1 MKKLHCFHCIR
12 VVTDS
17 NGTDQLG
24 CIFSSEDTWFN
35 FSSQRTQD
43 TGYCE
48 SPASYH
54 PPFIPQNPEVWRTIS
69 RRPVVWF
76 LFLDGNIHLY

>member
-1 MKKLHCFHCIR
+1 MKKLHRFHCIR

-48 SPASYH
+48 FPASYD
-54 PPFIPQNPEVWRTIS
+54 PPLKLRGLSPRANYTDRAAAAG
-69 RRPVVWF
+69 RRS
-76 LFLDGNIHLY
+76 